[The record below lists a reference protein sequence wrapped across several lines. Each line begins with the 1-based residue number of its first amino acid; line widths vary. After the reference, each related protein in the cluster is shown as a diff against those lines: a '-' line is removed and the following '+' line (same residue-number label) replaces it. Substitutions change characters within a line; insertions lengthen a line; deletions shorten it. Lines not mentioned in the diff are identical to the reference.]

1 MTNQL
6 DSLRRYVAN
15 RPTAHDFGG
24 SERVLLVG
32 SGKGGVGTST
42 IAALVAVMAAAD
54 GHNVL
59 IVDADESHGALPLL
73 FGVEPRYSLADLR
86 GGEVKPE
93 DLLIALGYGLTLL
106 PAGGGEPEDRLEPV
120 ERRSLLRR
128 VAGLYGRY
136 DLVVVD
142 AGSRVEQVLGAASAG
157 AARLLA
163 VSAVERVSAAATYAL
178 VKVIESEFEG
188 MPVDLLFNRTRLS
201 LATPA
206 FDEVEQATR
215 QFLRRG
221 LSFAG
226 AIPDDDRFRATVE
239 SGAAIQDA
247 AALGTP
253 ATSAC
258 HELSARLI
266 QQLLEH
272 DAARLGRAS
281 EYTTAVTEPRLF
293 HRR

>member
-6 DSLRRYVAN
+6 DSLRRFVGT
-15 RPTAHDFGG
+15 RMPAHDFGG

-42 IAALVAVMAAAD
+42 IAALIAVMAAAD
-54 GHNVL
+54 GHDVL
-59 IVDADESHGALPLL
+59 VVDADESHGTLPML
-73 FGVEPRYSLADLR
+73 FGVEPDYSLADLK
-86 GGEVKPE
+86 GGDLKPE
-93 DLLIALGYGLTLL
+93 DLLVRPGYGLTLL
-106 PAGGGEPEDRLEPV
+106 PAGGGEPKDRLEPV

-128 VAGLYGRY
+128 ISSLYDSY

-142 AGSRVEQVLGAASAG
+142 AGSRVEQVLSAASAG

-163 VSAVERVSAAATYAL
+163 VSAAERISAAATYAL
-178 VKVIESEFEG
+178 VKVVESQFEG

-201 LATPA
+201 VATAA
-206 FDEVEQATR
+206 FEEVEQAAR

-221 LSFAG
+221 LGFAG
-226 AIPDDDRFRATVE
+226 AIPDDDRIRAAVE
-239 SGAAIQDA
+239 TGTAIQDA
-247 AALGTP
+247 AAFGTP

-258 HELSARLI
+258 HELSARLT

-272 DAARLGRAS
+272 DAARPGRAS
-281 EYTTAVTEPRLF
+281 EYMTAVSEPRLLP
-293 HRR
+293 RR